1 MNDFM
6 NILNR
11 KIAGIPYFLYIMTIV
26 FFVGCSKPELHL
38 SPYEKRDVER
48 FDNLTLSGRQNS
60 VLAQW
65 DRLAAEDVDYILVQ
79 YMEETAVGEGL
90 QTRRFARDRRE
101 IAINNLENFKAYAF
115 TFMVIDKFG
124 NTSDS
129 IVASATPLAEVLN
142 LFASGGDTEGSVDM
156 IWDDPEDPF
165 DVFTGVYFYDE
176 QDGLLGSVDRGVQA
190 ITLTG
195 LPPGEEVTI
204 TAKIKLGDDFS
215 EGIDIV
221 ASPRVVLPPPGEVV
235 DLLVK
240 GKTNLLE
247 LTWENPTDESFS
259 FVEIYWGIGTD
270 QTQATTRFMG
280 QAQEI
285 PGGRMKAFIPN
296 LNNGT
301 QYVVVIKTSDIHG
314 NASDGTME
322 VGTPKNTT
330 HVGNITIGSMD
341 DYNNYNEETTYIQG
355 NLIIE
360 NLESIV
366 DLDKFHNLDSISGL
380 FTYKS
385 NSSWDYLQI
394 DDFENLQKVGGNLTF
409 TSVWPAAD
417 VILPLLRH
425 VGGDF
430 IVSYTGLK
438 SIAAPALERVS
449 GQMYFLGGSALE
461 SLSFPALTRVDVRL
475 LFANL
480 PSIKNLDGFSALNYI
495 GGDFVIGRDPWGA
508 TGSGQACG
516 FTNIC
521 GVRPLMQTGTVTG
534 NVVIE
539 QTPLGTKTKAD
550 IVAGNCSQ

>member
-11 KIAGIPYFLYIMTIV
+11 KIAGIPCFLYMITIL
-26 FFVGCSKPELHL
+26 FFLGCSKPELRI
-38 SPYEKRDVER
+38 PNYEMRDVER

-79 YMEETAVGEGL
+79 YMDETATGEGL
-90 QTRRFARDRRE
+90 QTRRFARDRQQ
-101 IAINNLENFKAYAF
+101 ITINNLKNFRAYEF
-115 TFMVIDKFG
+115 TFMVVDKFG

-129 IVASATPLAEVLN
+129 IVASATPLAEILN
-142 LFASGGDTEGSVDM
+142 VFASGGDTEGSVDI
-156 IWDDPEDPF
+156 IWEDPEDPF

-176 QDGLLGSVDRGVQA
+176 NDILLGSVDRGVEE

-195 LPPGEEVTI
+195 LPSGQEVTI
-204 TAKIKLGDDFS
+204 TGKIKLGDDFS
-215 EGIDIV
+215 EGIEIV

-247 LTWENPTDESFS
+247 ITWENPGDDTFA
-259 FVEIYWGIGTD
+259 FVEIYWGVGAD
-270 QTQATTRFMG
+270 EAQATTRFMG
-280 QAQEI
+280 QPQAI
-285 PGGRMKAFIPN
+285 PGGRMKALIPN
-296 LNNGT
+296 LSNGT
-301 QYVVVIKTSDIHG
+301 QYVVLIKTSDIHG
-314 NASDGTME
+314 NASDGKVE
-322 VGTPKNTT
+322 IGTPKNTT
-330 HVGNITIGSMD
+330 HVGNITIGSMA
-341 DYNNYNEETTYIQG
+341 DYDNYNAETTYIQG

-360 NLESIV
+360 NLGSIV
-366 DLDKFHNLDSISGL
+366 DLNKFHNLDSISGL
-380 FTYKS
+380 FTYRN
-385 NSSWDYLQI
+385 NSSWSYLQI

-409 TSVWPAAD
+409 TSVWPAAN
-417 VILPLLRH
+417 VTLPMLRS

-430 IVSYTGLK
+430 VASYIGLK
-438 SIAAPALERVS
+438 SIAAPVLERVN
-449 GQMYFLGGSALE
+449 GQMYFLGGAALE
-461 SLSFPALTRVDVRL
+461 SLSFPALTRVSVRL

-480 PSIKNLDGFSALNYI
+480 PLMRNLDGFSALNYI

-521 GVRPLMQTGTVTG
+521 GVRPLMQTGTITG

-539 QTPLGTKTKAD
+539 QIPMGTRTRAD
-550 IVAGNCSQ
+550 IVSGNCSQ